1 MLDKD
6 RLWVGLLLGIIIP
19 LGIYTLF
26 IEGMD
31 LSGRYVSNE
40 ISEKFQ
46 LVLVA
51 INAIV
56 MRQFMIKRNQEN
68 TGKGIFIITFI
79 GVIIHSLKYYTDI
92 L

>member
-6 RLWVGLLLGIIIP
+6 KLWVGLIIGIVLP
-19 LGIYTLF
+19 LGVYTLF

-31 LSGRYVSNE
+31 LAGRYVTNE
-40 ISEKFQ
+40 VSEKFQ

-68 TGKGIFIITFI
+68 IGKGIFIVTFI
-79 GVIIHSLKYYTDI
+79 GVIIHALKYYTDI

>member
-6 RLWVGLLLGIIIP
+6 RFWVGLIIGIVLP
-19 LGIYTLF
+19 LAIYTLF
-26 IEGMD
+26 IEGMEIAD
-31 LSGRYVSNE
+31 RYVTNE

-51 INAIV
+51 INAII

-68 TGKGIFIITFI
+68 IGKGIFIITFI